1 MRVLPLVF
9 DVARV
14 ENMWRMEMAQ
24 ILQKLRLKENAHYFK
39 EGIAKVLG
47 KTPKFGIG
55 IKELAQY
62 CEKSKLGK
70 FCRG

>member
-1 MRVLPLVF
+1 
-9 DVARV
+9 
-14 ENMWRMEMAQ
+14 MAQ

-55 IKELAQY
+55 SILRKKQIGKILPRL
-62 CEKSKLGK
+62 EKIFLTPIWLEIV
-70 FCRG
+70 